1 MQLVEKMIIDNPFY
15 RVKTVKRVKN
25 FRNGNMTESGKG
37 TADAPVAKA
46 KFSGLIVHF
55 VKHFEVDDW
64 KCFLTVV

>member
-15 RVKTVKRVKN
+15 RVKTVKRVKK

-46 KFSGLIVHF
+46 KFWGLIVNF
-55 VKHFEVDDW
+55 WE
-64 KCFLTVV
+64 